1 MIATVLFFI
10 FFCVAGFMAVLYI
23 NHIQLKENSGSN
35 ITDRYRSRH
44 RCGGV
49 RRVSE

>member
-23 NHIQLKENSGSN
+23 NHTQLKENSGDN
-35 ITDRYRSRH
+35 PINRDRHRH

-49 RRVSE
+49 R